1 MPPVRQIKCFQLFSG
16 DDGGASGVGS
26 GVAAAWSFC
35 LLGFGTD
42 GGRIKLLVLRG
53 DSVFSG
59 DYFVPLRFFVD
70 NGGVVSGQDRMR
82 FGSFF
87 SYAIGRKFLL
97 PLGGLASW
105 VVDFVGGAS
114 SLPRWEARDDDR
126 CAPEVG
132 CFVGTQCLSPWF
144 PGWWRSWIP
153 VVGLLCFLSVRLH
166 LLSGLFVWE
175 VVQGRLWGQIF
186 EPTADGLLPR
196 KSCSL
201 PLFGVRSMIWMGEI
215 GGRMNWFADWRSDKR
230 RRLIELR
237 RKTTQW
243 SLFQN
248 LMF

>member
-1 MPPVRQIKCFQLFSG
+1 MADELCVPAVAPPPVRQIKCFQLFSG

-70 NGGVVSGQDRMR
+70 DGGVVSGQDRMR

-126 CAPEVG
+126 CAPEGGCFLWELNVCLLGFLDGGVHGFRFLG
-132 CFVGTQCLSPWF
+132 CFVSCLCGCICSPVCSSGRWSR
-144 PGWWRSWIP
+144 GGCGARS
-153 VVGLLCFLSVRLH
+153 S
-166 LLSGLFVWE
+166 S
-175 VVQGRLWGQIF
+175 
-186 EPTADGLLPR
+186 
-196 KSCSL
+196 
-201 PLFGVRSMIWMGEI
+201 
-215 GGRMNWFADWRSDKR
+215 
-230 RRLIELR
+230 RRLMVFYR
-237 RKTTQW
+237 G
-243 SLFQN
+243 N
-248 LMF
+248 LAAYHCLVSAQ